1 SALVLL
7 PKCVSVFIKETAHK
21 VAANSST
28 TRDRFRPSWCSSG
41 RHSPRVS
48 VNLTLGL
55 IRMCCCD
62 TEEVTTYRNILV
74 GSDATTRYV
83 SNGPSLLCR
92 ISTAMNGNSTFSGPA
107 VDSMSTSLLLAI
119 LCTTCDVVLFSV
131 TTASCEQLILNLEL
145 ISGSRERPDICIKAS
160 VINAVIGD
168 PKGFPHLRWCTCSKL
183 LIRLLKALRQ
193 PTTGFALLGA
203 HEVGAVPEFPSTL
216 CSTLL
221 EPGLFSRNALI

>member
-1 SALVLL
+1 MLKARRKVVFADMMPHRVNLHANEKVCRESVQVL
-7 PKCVSVFIKETAHK
+7 TA
-21 VAANSST
+21 
-28 TRDRFRPSWCSSG
+28 P
-41 RHSPRVS
+41 RHSIYDLANFYFFV
-48 VNLTLGL
+48 VTLGL

-168 PKGFPHLRWCTCSKL
+168 PKGFPHLRWCTCS
-183 LIRLLKALRQ
+183 
-193 PTTGFALLGA
+193 
-203 HEVGAVPEFPSTL
+203 
-216 CSTLL
+216 
-221 EPGLFSRNALI
+221 